1 MRTAAERAGRRRAPQ
16 NKERVRLL
24 HIAGEEHQKGY
35 REAMTGKGAC
45 ACLKLRGF
53 W

>member
-1 MRTAAERAGRRRAPQ
+1 MRALGGQ

-24 HIAGEEHQKGY
+24 HVAADEHQNGY

-45 ACLKLRGF
+45 QQRATQAYCATR
-53 W
+53 